1 MENKAVREGSKI
13 KTASEIK
20 FLEAFII
27 YGLTAKLVR
36 TYIRKVKEKYEST

>member
-1 MENKAVREGSKI
+1 MEKENVREGSKI

-20 FLEAFII
+20 FLGAFNI

-36 TYIRKVKEKYEST
+36 TYIRKVKEKI